1 MKKIVLALT
10 LLLGIFS
17 IPLIS
22 YATVTN
28 TINKVSYSGDD
39 ISSVFSFSFNV
50 YKNTDLTIYTITS
63 GVTTQLTL
71 NTDYTVSLTKA
82 PPTTGS
88 ITLLSGVLPTGTTLL
103 IERILPLTQQ
113 ISISDYSP
121 TPATTWNEG
130 LDRPVMLIQQ
140 LQEQLNRAVLQ
151 SVTATSPL
159 LLPEPTTGYCLGWL
173 ADGTLTNLACG
184 SSGGGGGG
192 GTDYNPPIDD
202 SQLQPIVSASK
213 VKGSALYQLN
223 TIPAGAGAIPSANI
237 VSLPDSSLAQITTA
251 SKVSATALTGLSSTP
266 AGAGLLPLANLNTI
280 TVAKGGT
287 GATTAQGAMDA
298 LTSPSSGT
306 NGQVWTTNGTH
317 GSWQNGSA
325 PIYYASSTNEIG
337 SATTERYG
345 EEAVYTKVKEITL
358 IGSGELTISFDLA
371 TDNGGSGDSSAGRI
385 YRNGVAIGTERHTNT
400 TSFVTYTEEISGWS
414 NGDKIQIYCKTNDIR
429 YKIKNFIIYG
439 TTLQV
444 NTD

>member
-159 LLPEPTTGYCLGWL
+159 LLPEPTTGYCLGW
-173 ADGTLTNLACG
+173 
-184 SSGGGGGG
+184 
-192 GTDYNPPIDD
+192 
-202 SQLQPIVSASK
+202 
-213 VKGSALYQLN
+213 
-223 TIPAGAGAIPSANI
+223 
-237 VSLPDSSLAQITTA
+237 
-251 SKVSATALTGLSSTP
+251 
-266 AGAGLLPLANLNTI
+266 
-280 TVAKGGT
+280 
-287 GATTAQGAMDA
+287 
-298 LTSPSSGT
+298 
-306 NGQVWTTNGTH
+306 
-317 GSWQNGSA
+317 
-325 PIYYASSTNEIG
+325 
-337 SATTERYG
+337 
-345 EEAVYTKVKEITL
+345 
-358 IGSGELTISFDLA
+358 
-371 TDNGGSGDSSAGRI
+371 
-385 YRNGVAIGTERHTNT
+385 
-400 TSFVTYTEEISGWS
+400 
-414 NGDKIQIYCKTNDIR
+414 
-429 YKIKNFIIYG
+429 
-439 TTLQV
+439 
-444 NTD
+444 